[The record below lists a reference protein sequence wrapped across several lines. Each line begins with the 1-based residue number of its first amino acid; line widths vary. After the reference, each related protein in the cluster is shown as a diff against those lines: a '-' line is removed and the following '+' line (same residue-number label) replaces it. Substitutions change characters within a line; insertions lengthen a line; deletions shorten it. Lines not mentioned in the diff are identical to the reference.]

1 MGFAHNIKDISV
13 ILLRYHFQDTEQ
25 IREILVKILPE
36 SFEDL
41 FGKFT
46 TITTNKIRIRT
57 L

>member
-1 MGFAHNIKDISV
+1 M
-13 ILLRYHFQDTEQ
+13 ILADMLRYHFQGTEQ
-25 IREILVKILPE
+25 IREILVKILSE
-36 SFEDL
+36 SHDDL